1 MNNNENMTKMFAFAE
16 EMMKKYWDMLLVSM
30 GSISW
35 TQEQAENMV
44 KKYMEQNKLAREENM
59 KLMEQVLEQVK
70 KNQMEIQKMVQEAVK
85 ISFENANWENINVF
99 SEMNKKINEL
109 AKKVENL

>member
-1 MNNNENMTKMFAFAE
+1 MNNTENMTKMFAFAD
-16 EMMKKYWDMLLVSM
+16 EMMKKYWDMLLVGM

-44 KKYMEQNKLAREENM
+44 RKYMDQNKTAREENM

-99 SEMNKKINEL
+99 SEMNKKIDEL